1 MRTCPNGKCRK
12 IHDDSVGQ
20 CPDCGAPMNRAPDVV
35 MDVNTHLYGMR
46 ANAGTAH
53 YAGGE
58 GRLRSGDEPTYA
70 DTLKVKEVA
79 LELVAELM
87 GEADVP
93 ADL

>member
-1 MRTCPNGKCRK
+1 MSRT
-12 IHDDSVGQ
+12 
-20 CPDCGAPMNRAPDVV
+20 PDAV

-46 ANAGTAH
+46 ANAGVAH

-58 GRLRSGDEPTYA
+58 GRVRPGDEPVYA

-79 LELVAELM
+79 LDIVAELM
-87 GEADVP
+87 GEPDVP